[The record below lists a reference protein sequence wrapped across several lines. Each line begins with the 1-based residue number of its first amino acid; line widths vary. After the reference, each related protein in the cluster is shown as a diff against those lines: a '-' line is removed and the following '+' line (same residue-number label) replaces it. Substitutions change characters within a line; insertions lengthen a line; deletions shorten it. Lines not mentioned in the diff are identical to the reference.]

1 MLLDYK
7 TAFVC
12 SSGNVCCFC
21 LGFCLTQEHSAVVEI
36 VGVGDKLVV
45 IFFHIYYIL
54 QGGWSCV
61 SFYFPFASADFRL
74 LRPGVVITPLWE
86 DSSECEAVGRFVG
99 LLSGSVLPAGRETRK
114 P

>member
-61 SFYFPFASADFRL
+61 SFYFPFRFSRFSAFASGCCYYAAL
-74 LRPGVVITPLWE
+74 
-86 DSSECEAVGRFVG
+86 GR
-99 LLSGSVLPAGRETRK
+99 
-114 P
+114 